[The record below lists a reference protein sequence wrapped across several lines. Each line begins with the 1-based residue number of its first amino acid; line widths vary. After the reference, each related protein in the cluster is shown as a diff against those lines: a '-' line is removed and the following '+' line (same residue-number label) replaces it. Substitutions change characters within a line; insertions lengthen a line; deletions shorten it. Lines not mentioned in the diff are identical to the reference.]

1 MELIWRWTTLVIFML
16 ISHLSL
22 TQNLDSKWSNLYK
35 TQQSFSENA
44 NSNHNFRILE
54 NIDLEQAD
62 TKSNIN
68 INIKNN
74 HEESVDE
81 QEPVNKHDSNKP
93 HSRQKRLIWITD
105 DGRLAL
111 PPGTTLSISP
121 TIALPFVRYP
131 PSGFLSNMTVS
142 LPLTSKFQFE

>member
-1 MELIWRWTTLVIFML
+1 MELFWRWTTLVIFML
-16 ISHLSL
+16 ISHLSV
-22 TQNLDSKWSNLYK
+22 THNLDSKWSSNLYK
-35 TQQSFSENA
+35 NQKSLSESEDYTN
-44 NSNHNFRILE
+44 NNNNNKFRITE
-54 NIDLEQAD
+54 NNIELEQAS
-62 TKSNIN
+62 TKSN
-68 INIKNN
+68 NIKRST
-74 HEESVDE
+74 EEQEQKPIVDE
-81 QEPVNKHDSNKP
+81 SNKP

-142 LPLTSKFQFE
+142 LPLTSK